1 VSRDPFSG
9 HSPSL
14 AEVWPGIDA
23 RLRALLAARGEFG
36 HAEDI
41 IQEVA
46 ARALESAAYLA
57 LSQGHP
63 TRALELAA
71 AATHLR
77 QSVNA
82 TQHVAEQ
89 SKLDQTL
96 LPAWKALSGTEG
108 KLAWTRGSTMSL
120 ENAIQLAL
128 APLDKALTA

>member
-1 VSRDPFSG
+1 MHYERPLSVLIVEDYAC
-9 HSPSL
+9 L
-14 AEVWPGIDA
+14 
-23 RLRALLAARGEFG
+23 ARGY
-36 HAEDI
+36 A
-41 IQEVA
+41 
-46 ARALESAAYLA
+46 
-57 LSQGHP
+57 
-63 TRALELAA
+63 RALELAA